1 MRTRAAKTYLVLLA
15 MLFVAGC
22 TTPAPTDSQ
31 SQDETQQEATT
42 DESSRDEAT
51 AEEGSSDATFVWA
64 EIELTDVE
72 TGETFT
78 LSELAG
84 QQVFVQAFA
93 VW

>member
-1 MRTRAAKTYLVLLA
+1 MRTRAAKIYLILLT

-22 TTPAPTDSQ
+22 TTPASTNSQ
-31 SQDETQQEATT
+31 SQDGTQREATT
-42 DESSRDEAT
+42 DEST
-51 AEEGSSDATFVWA
+51 AEEGSSDATFAWA

-78 LSELAG
+78 LSELVG

>member
-1 MRTRAAKTYLVLLA
+1 MQTRAAKIYLVLLT

-22 TTPAPTDSQ
+22 TTPASTDSQ
-31 SQDETQQEATT
+31 PKDETQQEATT
-42 DESSRDEAT
+42 DESSADE
-51 AEEGSSDATFVWA
+51 SSADATFAWA